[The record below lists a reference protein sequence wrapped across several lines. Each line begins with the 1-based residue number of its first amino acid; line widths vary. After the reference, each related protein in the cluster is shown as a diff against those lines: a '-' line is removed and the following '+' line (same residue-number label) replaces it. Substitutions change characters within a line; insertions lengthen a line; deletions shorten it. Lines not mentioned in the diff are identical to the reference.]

1 MLYTIFLC
9 KFFNNK
15 VVQQSLE
22 KHIYEHMTINVEIV
36 CLENSLADFADKN
49 SKNNRKYSEFLS
61 GALLT
66 HGSRL
71 CRQQQCIIHETVIK
85 LVCSNLQAVQ

>member
-1 MLYTIFLC
+1 MLYTIFF

-22 KHIYEHMTINVEIV
+22 KHIYEHMNINVEIV

-49 SKNNRKYSEFLS
+49 
-61 GALLT
+61 
-66 HGSRL
+66 
-71 CRQQQCIIHETVIK
+71 
-85 LVCSNLQAVQ
+85 